1 MYKTLGEVSLET
13 GAYEQAIQ
21 DMKSC
26 LEIQVA
32 CMEDDSRFIAETHY
46 QLGNAHLL
54 NKGYTT
60 AVEELRK
67 AKSVSIYIYIFHTH
81 SLTTFFLF

>member
-1 MYKTLGEVSLET
+1 MYRVLGEVSLET

-21 DMKSC
+21 DMNSC

-32 CMEDDSRFIAETHY
+32 CMEADSRFIAETHY

-54 NKGYTT
+54 NKSYKT

-67 AKSVSIYIYIFHTH
+67 AKSVSYFKSVDI
-81 SLTTFFLF
+81 